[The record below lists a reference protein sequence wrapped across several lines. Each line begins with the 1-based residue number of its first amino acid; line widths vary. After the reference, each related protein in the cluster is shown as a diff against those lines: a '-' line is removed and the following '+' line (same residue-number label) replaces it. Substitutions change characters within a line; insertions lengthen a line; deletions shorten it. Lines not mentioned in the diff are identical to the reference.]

1 MSPGA
6 GHGLSHAQTN
16 AIERRVIEGIN
27 WLVHAIR
34 GNRVSG
40 VRASMPI
47 PVCDPLEGDT

>member
-6 GHGLSHAQTN
+6 GHELSHAQTN

-34 GNRVSG
+34 GNRVSS

>member
-6 GHGLSHAQTN
+6 GHGLSHAQTY
-16 AIERRVIEGIN
+16 AIERRVI
-27 WLVHAIR
+27 HAIR

-40 VRASMPI
+40 VRASMPM